1 MIRRLRI
8 WIRLKWAGRQ
18 PAPGFSDLPFDM
30 DEFARRLSS
39 RDPAVLKQLAND
51 LAKPVTALKQ
61 SGELQA

>member
-1 MIRRLRI
+1 MLRRLRI
-8 WIRLKWAGRQ
+8 WIRRKWAWRR

-30 DEFARRLSS
+30 DEFARLLSS

-51 LAKPVTALKQ
+51 LAKPAAALKQ

>member
-8 WIRLKWAGRQ
+8 WIRRTWAGRQ
-18 PAPGFSDLPFDM
+18 AASGFSDLPFDM

-51 LAKPVTALKQ
+51 LAKPVRALKP
-61 SGELQA
+61 SGEVQA

>member
-1 MIRRLRI
+1 MRI

-51 LAKPVTALKQ
+51 LAKPGAALKQ

>member
-1 MIRRLRI
+1 
-8 WIRLKWAGRQ
+8 
-18 PAPGFSDLPFDM
+18 M

-51 LAKPVTALKQ
+51 LAKPVAALKQ